1 MPQHL
6 TKFFRYLWPM
16 IKLTKKITF
25 VIKLEKHER
34 KACSIANAALSIPR
48 SVKGKVRL
56 KLYGIYRPGNA

>member
-1 MPQHL
+1 
-6 TKFFRYLWPM
+6 M

-34 KACSIANAALSIPR
+34 KACSIANVALSIPR